1 MSRPFMLLYRMP
13 RLSMGSQE
21 KKETETQLIVCGIDK
36 LQEAKKHNV
45 NAAKKKKKKDAKW
58 AQKGIQQPRKAVE
71 FRGLF
76 LPCLISISRQ
86 IENF

>member
-45 NAAKKKKKKDAKW
+45 NAAKKKKKKDAK
-58 AQKGIQQPRKAVE
+58 
-71 FRGLF
+71 
-76 LPCLISISRQ
+76 
-86 IENF
+86 